1 MVIFHEYLFS
11 TLITLFFGLFLLY
24 NLIRKTIIMKSNKT
38 SNNLGVAIKKH
49 DNECLDDEGKTDVI
63 IVGAGVAGAALA
75 CTLAKDGRRVHVI
88 ERDLSEPDRM
98 VGELLQPGGYLKLL
112 DLGLQDCLKDIDA
125 QRVVGQTLYNEEGKH
140 IMLSYPLEKFHADA
154 GVSARCFH
162 NGRFIQKMRQKL
174 VTLPNVRL
182 EQGTVTSLIEERG
195 SVKGVNYKTK
205 DTGGGQLTAYA
216 PLTIVC
222 DGCFS
227 NLRRSLCN
235 SKVDVSSSFVGLI
248 LKDCHLP
255 HENHSVLIMSD
266 TSPMSIYPIS
276 STEIRCMILIPDQTA
291 PSIANGDMVN
301 YLKTVVAPQV
311 PGEMRDAFLAAAGD
325 KENIRRMQLRSMP
338 AENSQTKPGCLL
350 IGDAFNMRH
359 PITGGG
365 MTVALSDIV
374 VLRDLLRTLP
384 DFNDANAVSS
394 SLQRFYTLRKPLA
407 STINIVADVLYQLVL
422 SDPARKEIREAC
434 YGYISLGG
442 IFKNGLAAMVAGL
455 NPRPLSLAFH
465 FIALG
470 LYAAARSLFPFPSPM
485 AAWRVAKLLFVAVG
499 MILPIIKAEGIR
511 QMFFPVTLLPH
522 HTTY

>member
-1 MVIFHEYLFS
+1 
-11 TLITLFFGLFLLY
+11 
-24 NLIRKTIIMKSNKT
+24 
-38 SNNLGVAIKKH
+38 
-49 DNECLDDEGKTDVI
+49 
-63 IVGAGVAGAALA
+63 
-75 CTLAKDGRRVHVI
+75 
-88 ERDLSEPDRM
+88 M

-112 DLGLQDCLKDIDA
+112 HLGLQDCLKDIDA

-154 GVSARCFH
+154 DVSARCFH

-174 VTLPNVRL
+174 ATFPNVRV
-182 EQGTVTSLIEERG
+182 EEGTVTCLIEEKG
-195 SVKGVNYKTK
+195 SVKGVKYKTK
-205 DTGGGQLTAYA
+205 EGELSAYA

-222 DGCFS
+222 DGSFS

-235 SKVDVSSSFVGLI
+235 SKVNISSSFVGLI
-248 LKDCHLP
+248 LKNCQLP

-276 STEIRCMILIPDQTA
+276 STEIRCMILIPAQTL
-291 PSIANGDMVN
+291 PSMANGDI
-301 YLKTVVAPQV
+301 V
-311 PGEMRDAFLAAAGD
+311 PGGMRDAFVRASSD

-338 AENSQTKPGCLL
+338 AQNFQTKPGCLL

-365 MTVALSDIV
+365 MTVALSDV
-374 VLRDLLRTLP
+374 LVLRDLLRTLP
-384 DFNDANAVSS
+384 NLNDTNAVSK
-394 SLQRFYTLRKPLA
+394 SLQRFYTRRKPLA

-434 YGYISLGG
+434 YDYISLGG

-455 NPRPLSLAFH
+455 NPKPISLAFH
-465 FIALG
+465 LIAIG
-470 LYAAARSLFPFPSPM
+470 LYAAARLLLPFPTPK
-485 AAWRVAKLLFVAVG
+485 ALCRLTKLLYVAIG

-511 QMFFPVTLLPH
+511 QMFFPATFLAYY
-522 HTTY
+522 TIY